1 MTEWK
6 ETYRGVVAAWECDAF
21 AHLTIAYYFAR
32 LEDASVAVL
41 DDVPG
46 GDASR
51 TGGLYVR
58 LMKEFRAADLMHV
71 MSAPIALEP
80 SDSGGET
87 LTIGHK
93 IFDSASGEL
102 TTTTEQRVAL
112 AELSSKDRAA
122 LAGRIAAWDGPPREA
137 RPAPTDDTGFVPSG
151 QRVVQPWEIG
161 NDGELSWQHLI
172 HHFSGAGLHACR
184 AAGMTPKYLR
194 DNRRGYSTFELD
206 VTIDALP
213 HAGDRIAVRSG
224 IMQVGKS
231 SIRFLHRMID
241 ARTGK
246 RLASMGQFGV
256 HFDLEARRPAPLPD
270 ALREA
275 ANALVPPAMR

>member
-1 MTEWK
+1 MTEWT

-32 LEDASVAVL
+32 LEDASVAAL
-41 DDVPG
+41 EDLPAAG
-46 GDASR
+46 GAR
-51 TGGLYVR
+51 TDGLYVR

-71 MSAPIALEP
+71 QSAPIALEG
-80 SDSGGET
+80 ST

-102 TTTTEQRVAL
+102 TTTTEQRITL
-112 AELSSKDRAA
+112 EGLSPAQRAA
-122 LAGRIAAWDGPPREA
+122 LAARIVAWDGPQREA
-137 RPAPTDDTGFVPSG
+137 RPAPADDAGFVPSG

-161 NDGELSWQHLI
+161 NDGRLSWQHLV

-213 HAGDRIAVRSG
+213 RAGDRIAVRSG
-224 IMQVGKS
+224 ILQVGKS
-231 SIRFLHRMID
+231 SIRFLHRMVD

-275 ANALVPPAMR
+275 ATALVPPAPV

>member
-1 MTEWK
+1 MTNWT

-32 LEDASVAVL
+32 LEDASVAML
-41 DDVPG
+41 DDLPG
-46 GDASR
+46 VDGARSE
-51 TGGLYVR
+51 GLYVR

-71 MSAPIALEP
+71 QSAPIALEG
-80 SDSGGET
+80 ST

-102 TTTTEQRVAL
+102 TTTTEQRVTL
-112 AELSSKDRAA
+112 AGSSPADRAA
-122 LAGRIAAWDGPPREA
+122 LAARIVAWDGPQREA
-137 RPAPTDDTGFVPSG
+137 RPAPADDAEFVPSG

-161 NDGELSWQHLI
+161 NDGRLSWQHLV

-213 HAGDRIAVRSG
+213 RAGDRIAVRSG
-224 IMQVGKS
+224 ILQVGKS
-231 SIRFLHRMID
+231 SIRFLHRMVD

-275 ANALVPPAMR
+275 ATELVPPAPV

>member
-32 LEDASVAVL
+32 LEDASVAAL
-41 DDVPG
+41 DEVPG
-46 GDASR
+46 AGRAR

-71 MSAPIALEP
+71 TSAPIALDG
-80 SDSGGET
+80 DS

-112 AELSSKDRAA
+112 AGLSSKDRAA
-122 LAGRIAAWDGPPREA
+122 LAARLAAWDGPAREA
-137 RPAPTDDTGFVPSG
+137 RPAPNVDTGFVPSG

-161 NDGELSWQHLI
+161 NDKALSWQHLI

-206 VTIDALP
+206 VAIDALP
-213 HAGDRIAVRSG
+213 RAGDRIAVRSG

-231 SIRFLHRMID
+231 SIRFLHRMVD
-241 ARTGK
+241 ARTSK

-275 ANALVPPAMR
+275 ATALVPPTMR

>member
-1 MTEWK
+1 MTNWT

-32 LEDASVAVL
+32 LEDASVAML
-41 DDVPG
+41 DDLPG
-46 GDASR
+46 VDGARSD
-51 TGGLYVR
+51 GLYVR

-71 MSAPIALEP
+71 QSAPIALEG
-80 SDSGGET
+80 ST

-102 TTTTEQRVAL
+102 TTTTEQRVTL
-112 AELSSKDRAA
+112 AGSSPADRAA
-122 LAGRIAAWDGPPREA
+122 LAARIVAWDGPQREA
-137 RPAPTDDTGFVPSG
+137 RPAPADDAGFVPSG

-161 NDGELSWQHLI
+161 NDGRLSWQHLV

-213 HAGDRIAVRSG
+213 RAGDRIAVRSG
-224 IMQVGKS
+224 ILQVGKS
-231 SIRFLHRMID
+231 SIRFLHRMVD

-275 ANALVPPAMR
+275 ATALVPPAPV

>member
-1 MTEWK
+1 MTEWT

-46 GDASR
+46 GGASR

-58 LMKEFRAADLMHV
+58 LMKEFHAADLMHV
-71 MSAPIALEP
+71 MSAPIAL
-80 SDSGGET
+80 DGET
-87 LTIGHK
+87 LTVGHK

-102 TTTTEQRVAL
+102 TTTTEQRVIVAG
-112 AELSSKDRAA
+112 LSGQDRAA
-122 LAGRIAAWDGPPREA
+122 LVGRIAAWDGPQREA
-137 RPAPTDDTGFVPSG
+137 RPAPADDTGFVPSG

-161 NDGELSWQHLI
+161 NDGRLSWQHLI

-206 VTIDALP
+206 VTINTLP
-213 HAGDRIAVRSG
+213 RAGDRIAVRSG
-224 IMQVGKS
+224 ILQVGKS

>member
-1 MTEWK
+1 MTEWN

-32 LEDASVAVL
+32 LEDASVALL

-46 GDASR
+46 GGGSR
-51 TGGLYVR
+51 TSGLYVR

-71 MSAPIALEP
+71 MSAPIALDG
-80 SDSGGET
+80 DS
-87 LTIGHK
+87 LTVGHK

-102 TTTTEQRVAL
+102 TTTTEQRVPL
-112 AELSSKDRAA
+112 SGLSSADRTA
-122 LAGRIAAWDGPPREA
+122 LAGRILAWDGPSREA
-137 RPAPTDDTGFVPSG
+137 RPTPEDDRFFVPSG
-151 QRVVQPWEIG
+151 RRVVHPWEIG
-161 NDGELSWQHLI
+161 VDGRLSWQHLV
-172 HHFSGAGLHACR
+172 HHFSGAALHACR

-224 IMQVGKS
+224 IIQVGKS

-275 ANALVPPAMR
+275 AVRLG

>member
-1 MTEWK
+1 MTDWT

-32 LEDASVAVL
+32 LEDASVAML
-41 DDVPG
+41 DDLPG
-46 GDASR
+46 TREAR
-51 TGGLYVR
+51 TDGLYVR

-71 MSAPIALEP
+71 QSAPIALEG
-80 SDSGGET
+80 ST

-102 TTTTEQRVAL
+102 TTTTEQRITL
-112 AELSSKDRAA
+112 AGMSPADRAA
-122 LAGRIAAWDGPPREA
+122 LAARIVAWDGPQREA
-137 RPAPTDDTGFVPSG
+137 RPAPASDAGFVPSG

-161 NDGELSWQHLI
+161 NDGRLSWQHLV

-184 AAGMTPKYLR
+184 AAGMTPRYLR

-206 VTIDALP
+206 IAVDALP
-213 HAGDRIAVRSG
+213 RAGDRIAVRSG
-224 IMQVGKS
+224 ILQVGNS
-231 SIRFLHRMID
+231 SIRFLHRMVD
-241 ARTGK
+241 ARTGE

-256 HFDLEARRPAPLPD
+256 HFDLEARRPAPLPEP
-270 ALREA
+270 LREA
-275 ANALVPPAMR
+275 ATALVPPAPV

>member
-32 LEDASVAVL
+32 LEDASVAAL
-41 DDVPG
+41 DEVPG
-46 GDASR
+46 AGRAR

-71 MSAPIALEP
+71 TSAPIALDG
-80 SDSGGET
+80 DS

-112 AELSSKDRAA
+112 AGLSSKDRAA
-122 LAGRIAAWDGPPREA
+122 LAARLAAWDGPAREA
-137 RPAPTDDTGFVPSG
+137 RPAPNVDTGFVPSG

-161 NDGELSWQHLI
+161 NDKALSWQHLI

-184 AAGMTPKYLR
+184 AAGMTQKYLR

-206 VTIDALP
+206 VAIDALP
-213 HAGDRIAVRSG
+213 RAGDRIAVRSG

-231 SIRFLHRMID
+231 SIRFLHRMVD

-246 RLASMGQFGV
+246 HLASMGQFGV
-256 HFDLEARRPAPLPD
+256 HFDLEARRPTPLPD

-275 ANALVPPAMR
+275 AIALVPPTMR

>member
-1 MTEWK
+1 MTDWT

-32 LEDASVAVL
+32 LEDASVAML
-41 DDVPG
+41 DDLPG
-46 GDASR
+46 VDGARSD
-51 TGGLYVR
+51 GLYVR

-71 MSAPIALEP
+71 QSAPIALEG
-80 SDSGGET
+80 ST
-87 LTIGHK
+87 LAIGHK

-102 TTTTEQRVAL
+102 TTTTEQRITL
-112 AELSSKDRAA
+112 AGVSTSDRAA
-122 LAGRIAAWDGPPREA
+122 LAARIVAWDGPQRES
-137 RPAPTDDTGFVPSG
+137 RPAPASDAGFVPSG

-161 NDGELSWQHLI
+161 NDGRLSWQHLV

-206 VTIDALP
+206 IAIDALP
-213 HAGDRIAVRSG
+213 RAGDRIAVRSG
-224 IMQVGKS
+224 ILQVGNS
-231 SIRFLHRMID
+231 SIRFLHRMVD

-246 RLASMGQFGV
+246 RFASMGQFGV

-275 ANALVPPAMR
+275 ATELVPPAPV

>member
-41 DDVPG
+41 DDVPRP
-46 GDASR
+46 DTTR
-51 TGGLYVR
+51 TDGLYVR
-58 LMKEFRAADLMHV
+58 LTREFRAADLMHV
-71 MSAPIALEP
+71 MSAPIAL
-80 SDSGGET
+80 DGDT

-102 TTTTEQRVAL
+102 TTTTEQRVSVAG
-112 AELSSKDRAA
+112 LSGTDRAA
-122 LAGRIAAWDGPPREA
+122 LSARLVAWDGPAREA
-137 RPAPTDDTGFVPSG
+137 RPVPADDTGFVPSG
-151 QRVVQPWEIG
+151 QRVVQPWDIG
-161 NDGELSWQHLI
+161 NDGTLSWQHLV

-194 DNRRGYSTFELD
+194 ENRRGYSTFELD
-206 VTIDALP
+206 VSIDALP
-213 HAGDRIAVRSG
+213 RAGDRIAVRSG

-231 SIRFLHRMID
+231 SIRFLHRMVD
-241 ARTGK
+241 LRTGK
-246 RLASMGQFGV
+246 PLASMGQFGV

-270 ALREA
+270 TLREA
-275 ANALVPPAMR
+275 ATALVPPPMR

>member
-1 MTEWK
+1 MTDWT

-32 LEDASVAVL
+32 LEDASAAIL
-41 DDVPG
+41 DDLPG
-46 GDASR
+46 VGGAR
-51 TGGLYVR
+51 TDGLYVR

-71 MSAPIALEP
+71 TSAPIALEG
-80 SDSGGET
+80 ST

-102 TTTTEQRVAL
+102 TTTTGQRITL
-112 AELSSKDRAA
+112 AGMSPADRAA
-122 LAGRIAAWDGPPREA
+122 LAARIVAWDGPQREA
-137 RPAPTDDTGFVPSG
+137 RPVPASDAGFVPSG
-151 QRVVQPWEIG
+151 QRVVQPWEVGI
-161 NDGELSWQHLI
+161 DDRLSWQHLV

-206 VTIDALP
+206 VAIDALP
-213 HAGDRIAVRSG
+213 RAGDRIAVRSG
-224 IMQVGKS
+224 ILQVGNS

-275 ANALVPPAMR
+275 ASSLVPPATA

>member
-1 MTEWK
+1 MTEWT

-41 DDVPG
+41 DELPSG
-46 GDASR
+46 RGAQ
-51 TGGLYVR
+51 TGGLYLR
-58 LMKEFRAADLMHV
+58 LMREFRAADLMHV
-71 MSAPIALEP
+71 TSAPIALE
-80 SDSGGET
+80 STESGGAT

-102 TTTTEQRVAL
+102 TTTTEQRVTIAN
-112 AELSSKDRAA
+112 LSPADRAA
-122 LAGRIAAWDGPPREA
+122 LAARIVAWDGPPREA
-137 RPAPTDDTGFVPSG
+137 RPVPDDDAGFVPSG

-161 NDGELSWQHLI
+161 TDGRLSWQHLV

-213 HAGDRIAVRSG
+213 RAGDRIAVRSG

-231 SIRFLHRMID
+231 SIRFLHRMVD
-241 ARTGK
+241 ARTGT

-270 ALREA
+270 ALRMA
-275 ANALVPPAMR
+275 ASALVPQSSA

>member
-32 LEDASVAVL
+32 LEDASVAAL
-41 DDVPG
+41 DEVPG
-46 GDASR
+46 AGRAR
-51 TGGLYVR
+51 TGELYVR

-71 MSAPIALEP
+71 TSAPIALDG
-80 SDSGGET
+80 DS

-112 AELSSKDRAA
+112 AGLSSKDRAA
-122 LAGRIAAWDGPPREA
+122 LAARLAAWDGPAREA
-137 RPAPTDDTGFVPSG
+137 RPAPNVDTGFVPSG

-161 NDGELSWQHLI
+161 NDKALSWQHLI

-206 VTIDALP
+206 VAIDALP
-213 HAGDRIAVRSG
+213 RAGDRIAVRSG

-231 SIRFLHRMID
+231 SIRFLHRMVD

-246 RLASMGQFGV
+246 HLASMGQFGV
-256 HFDLEARRPAPLPD
+256 HFDLEARRPTPLPD

-275 ANALVPPAMR
+275 AIALVPPTMR

>member
-32 LEDASVAVL
+32 LEDASVAAL
-41 DDVPG
+41 DELPG
-46 GDASR
+46 AGAAR
-51 TGGLYVR
+51 TDGLYVR

-71 MSAPIALEP
+71 TSAPIAL
-80 SDSGGET
+80 DGEV

-102 TTTTEQRVAL
+102 TTTTEQRVTL
-112 AELSSKDRAA
+112 AGLSSKDRGA
-122 LAGRIAAWDGPPREA
+122 LAARLVAWDGPAREA
-137 RPAPTDDTGFVPSG
+137 RPVPADDTGFVPSG

-161 NDGELSWQHLI
+161 NDGRLSWQHLI

-206 VTIDALP
+206 VAIDALP
-213 HAGDRIAVRSG
+213 RAGDRIAVRSG

-231 SIRFLHRMID
+231 SIRFLHRMVD

-246 RLASMGQFGV
+246 HLASMGQFGV
-256 HFDLEARRPAPLPD
+256 HFDLEARRPTPLPD

-275 ANALVPPAMR
+275 AIALVPPTMR

>member
-1 MTEWK
+1 MTEWT
-6 ETYRGVVAAWECDAF
+6 ETYRGGVAAWECDAF

-32 LEDASVAVL
+32 LEDASVAAL
-41 DDVPG
+41 DGVVG
-46 GDASR
+46 GR
-51 TGGLYVR
+51 TDGLYVR

-71 MSAPIALEP
+71 MSAPIALES
-80 SDSGGET
+80 SDSGGAT

-102 TTTTEQRVAL
+102 TTTTEQRVTLEGFTPAQRSAL
-112 AELSSKDRAA
+112 ASRVV
-122 LAGRIAAWDGPPREA
+122 AWDGPPREA
-137 RPAPTDDTGFVPSG
+137 RPAPASDAGFVPSG

-161 NDGELSWQHLI
+161 NDGRLSWQHLV

-206 VTIDALP
+206 VAIDALP
-213 HAGDRIAVRSG
+213 RAGDRIAVRSG
-224 IMQVGKS
+224 ILQVGKS
-231 SIRFLHRMID
+231 SIRFLHRMVD
-241 ARTGK
+241 ARSGK

-275 ANALVPPAMR
+275 ATALVPSRLT

>member
-1 MTEWK
+1 MTEWT

-32 LEDASVAVL
+32 LEDASVAAL
-41 DDVPG
+41 EDLPAAG
-46 GDASR
+46 GAR
-51 TGGLYVR
+51 TDGLYVR

-71 MSAPIALEP
+71 QSAPIALEG
-80 SDSGGET
+80 ST

-102 TTTTEQRVAL
+102 TTTTEQRITL
-112 AELSSKDRAA
+112 EGLSPAQRAA
-122 LAGRIAAWDGPPREA
+122 LAARIVAWDGPQREA
-137 RPAPTDDTGFVPSG
+137 RPAPADDAGFVPSG

-161 NDGELSWQHLI
+161 NDGRLSWQHLV

-213 HAGDRIAVRSG
+213 RAGDRIAVRSG
-224 IMQVGKS
+224 ILQVGKS

-275 ANALVPPAMR
+275 ATALVPPAPV

>member
-1 MTEWK
+1 MTEWT

-32 LEDASVAVL
+32 LEDASVAML
-41 DDVPG
+41 DDLPG
-46 GDASR
+46 VGGAR
-51 TGGLYVR
+51 TDGLYVR

-71 MSAPIALEP
+71 TSAPIALEG
-80 SDSGGET
+80 ST

-102 TTTTEQRVAL
+102 TTTTEQRVTL
-112 AELSSKDRAA
+112 AGLSPSDRAA
-122 LAGRIAAWDGPPREA
+122 LAARIVAWDGPQREA
-137 RPAPTDDTGFVPSG
+137 RPAPEDDAGFVPSG

-161 NDGELSWQHLI
+161 NDGRLSWQHLV

-213 HAGDRIAVRSG
+213 RAGDRIAVRSG
-224 IMQVGKS
+224 ILQVGKS
-231 SIRFLHRMID
+231 SIRFLHRMVD

-256 HFDLEARRPAPLPD
+256 HFDLEARRPAPLPE

-275 ANALVPPAMR
+275 ATALVPPAPV

>member
-1 MTEWK
+1 MTEWT

-32 LEDASVAVL
+32 LEDASVAAL
-41 DDVPG
+41 EDLPG
-46 GDASR
+46 ASGAR
-51 TGGLYVR
+51 TDGLYVR

-71 MSAPIALEP
+71 QSAPIALEG
-80 SDSGGET
+80 ST

-102 TTTTEQRVAL
+102 TTTTEQRITL
-112 AELSSKDRAA
+112 EGLSPAQRAA
-122 LAGRIAAWDGPPREA
+122 LAARIVAWDGPQREA
-137 RPAPTDDTGFVPSG
+137 RPAPEDDAGFVPSG

-161 NDGELSWQHLI
+161 NDGRLSWQHLV

-213 HAGDRIAVRSG
+213 RAGDRIAVRSG
-224 IMQVGKS
+224 ILQVGKS
-231 SIRFLHRMID
+231 SIRFLHRMVD

-256 HFDLEARRPAPLPD
+256 HFDLEARRPAPLPE

-275 ANALVPPAMR
+275 ATALVPPAPV

>member
-1 MTEWK
+1 MTEWT

-32 LEDASVAVL
+32 LEDASVAAL
-41 DDVPG
+41 DGV
-46 GDASR
+46 ASGR
-51 TGGLYVR
+51 TDGLYVR

-71 MSAPIALEP
+71 MSAPIALES
-80 SDSGGET
+80 SDSGGAT

-102 TTTTEQRVAL
+102 TTTTEQRVTLDGLTL
-112 AELSSKDRAA
+112 AQRSAVASRVV
-122 LAGRIAAWDGPPREA
+122 AWDGPPREA
-137 RPAPTDDTGFVPSG
+137 RSAPASDAGFVPSG
-151 QRVVQPWEIG
+151 LRVVRPWEIG
-161 NDGELSWQHLI
+161 NDGRLSWQHLV

-206 VTIDALP
+206 VAIDALP
-213 HAGDRIAVRSG
+213 RAGDRIAVRSG
-224 IMQVGKS
+224 VLQVGKS
-231 SIRFLHRMID
+231 SIRFLHRMVD
-241 ARTGK
+241 ARSGK

-275 ANALVPPAMR
+275 ATALVPPATG

>member
-1 MTEWK
+1 MTEWT

-41 DDVPG
+41 DDLPG
-46 GDASR
+46 GRGARSD
-51 TGGLYVR
+51 GLYVR
-58 LMKEFRAADLMHV
+58 LTREFRAGDLMHV
-71 MSAPIALEP
+71 MSAPIGLEP
-80 SDSGGET
+80 TDSGAAV

-102 TTTTEQRVAL
+102 TTTTEQRVTL
-112 AELSSKDRAA
+112 ASVSPADRAA
-122 LAGRIAAWDGPPREA
+122 LVSRIVAWDGPQREA
-137 RPAPTDDTGFVPSG
+137 RPVPADDAGFVPSG

-161 NDGELSWQHLI
+161 NDGRLSWQHLV

-206 VTIDALP
+206 VAIDALP
-213 HAGDRIAVRSG
+213 RAGDRIAVRSG
-224 IMQVGKS
+224 VLQVGKS
-231 SIRFLHRMID
+231 SIRFLHRMVD

-275 ANALVPPAMR
+275 ANALVPPAPI

>member
-1 MTEWK
+1 MTDWT

-21 AHLTIAYYFAR
+21 AHLTIAYYFSR
-32 LEDASVAVL
+32 LEDASVAML
-41 DDVPG
+41 DDLPG
-46 GDASR
+46 VRGAR
-51 TGGLYVR
+51 TAALYVR
-58 LMKEFRAADLMHV
+58 LMREFRAADLMHV
-71 MSAPIALEP
+71 TSAPIELDGAV
-80 SDSGGET
+80 

-93 IFDSASGEL
+93 IFDTASGEL
-102 TTTTEQRVAL
+102 TTTTEQRVIL
-112 AELSSKDRAA
+112 ANLSSADRAD
-122 LAGRIAAWDGPPREA
+122 LAARIAAWDGPPREA
-137 RPAPTDDTGFVPSG
+137 RPAPASDAGFVPSG
-151 QRVVQPWEIG
+151 RRVVQPWEIG
-161 NDGELSWQHLI
+161 NDGMLSWQHLV

-206 VTIDALP
+206 VTIEALP
-213 HAGDRIAVRSG
+213 RAGDRIAVRSG
-224 IMQVGKS
+224 ILQVGKS
-231 SIRFLHRMID
+231 SIRFLHRMVD

-275 ANALVPPAMR
+275 ANSLVPAASV

>member
-1 MTEWK
+1 MTEWT

-21 AHLTIAYYFAR
+21 AHLTIAFYFAR
-32 LEDASVAVL
+32 LEDAAVAVL
-41 DDVPG
+41 DAVPG
-46 GDASR
+46 GEAAR
-51 TGGLYVR
+51 TDGLYVR

-71 MSAPIALEP
+71 MSAPIAL
-80 SDSGGET
+80 DGDT

-102 TTTTEQRVAL
+102 TTTTEQRVSL
-112 AELSSKDRAA
+112 AGLPGTDRANLSA
-122 LAGRIAAWDGPPREA
+122 RLVAWDGPACEA
-137 RPAPTDDTGFVPSG
+137 RPVPADDSAFVPSG

-161 NDGELSWQHLI
+161 NDGRLSWQHLV

-206 VTIDALP
+206 VSIDALP
-213 HAGDRIAVRSG
+213 RAGDRIAVRSG

-231 SIRFLHRMID
+231 SIRFLHRMLD

-275 ANALVPPAMR
+275 ATALVPPAMR

>member
-1 MTEWK
+1 MTDWT

-21 AHLTIAYYFAR
+21 AHLTIAYYFSR

-41 DDVPG
+41 DDLPG
-46 GDASR
+46 VRGAR
-51 TGGLYVR
+51 TEGLYVR
-58 LMKEFRAADLMHV
+58 LMREFRAADLMHV
-71 MSAPIALEP
+71 TSAPIAL
-80 SDSGGET
+80 DGAV

-93 IFDSASGEL
+93 IFDTASGEL
-102 TTTTEQRVAL
+102 TTAIEQRVIL
-112 AELSSKDRAA
+112 ANLASADRAA
-122 LAGRIAAWDGPPREA
+122 LAARIAAWDGPPREA
-137 RPAPTDDTGFVPSG
+137 RPAPASDAGFVPSG
-151 QRVVQPWEIG
+151 RRVVQPWEIG
-161 NDGELSWQHLI
+161 NDGMLSWQHLV

-206 VTIDALP
+206 VTIEALP
-213 HAGDRIAVRSG
+213 RAGDRIAVRSG
-224 IMQVGKS
+224 ILQVGNS
-231 SIRFLHRMID
+231 SLRFLHRMVD

-275 ANALVPPAMR
+275 ANSLVPAASG

>member
-1 MTEWK
+1 MTEWT

-32 LEDASVAVL
+32 LEDASVAML
-41 DDVPG
+41 DDLAGVG
-46 GDASR
+46 GAR
-51 TGGLYVR
+51 TDGLYVR

-71 MSAPIALEP
+71 TSAPIALEG
-80 SDSGGET
+80 SM

-102 TTTTEQRVAL
+102 TTTTEQRVTL
-112 AELSSKDRAA
+112 AGLSHSDRAA
-122 LAGRIAAWDGPPREA
+122 LAARIIAWDGPQREA
-137 RPAPTDDTGFVPSG
+137 RPAPEDDAGFVPSG

-161 NDGELSWQHLI
+161 NDGRLSWQHLV

-206 VTIDALP
+206 VAIEALP
-213 HAGDRIAVRSG
+213 RAGDRIAVRSG
-224 IMQVGKS
+224 ILQVGKS
-231 SIRFLHRMID
+231 SIRFLHRMVD

-275 ANALVPPAMR
+275 ATELVPPAPV

>member
-1 MTEWK
+1 MTEWT

-32 LEDASVAVL
+32 LEDASVAML
-41 DDVPG
+41 DDLPG
-46 GDASR
+46 TRDARSD
-51 TGGLYVR
+51 GLYVR

-71 MSAPIALEP
+71 QSAPIALE
-80 SDSGGET
+80 DST
-87 LTIGHK
+87 LTIGHR

-102 TTTTEQRVAL
+102 TTTTEQRVTLAGVSSADREAL
-112 AELSSKDRAA
+112 AA
-122 LAGRIAAWDGPPREA
+122 RIVAWDGPQREA
-137 RPAPTDDTGFVPSG
+137 RPAPADDAGFVPSG
-151 QRVVQPWEIG
+151 QRLVQPWEIG
-161 NDGELSWQHLI
+161 NDGTLSWQHLV

-213 HAGDRIAVRSG
+213 RAGDRIAVRSG
-224 IMQVGKS
+224 ILQVGKS
-231 SIRFLHRMID
+231 SIRFLHRMVD
-241 ARTGK
+241 ARSGK

-275 ANALVPPAMR
+275 ATSLVPPAPV

>member
-1 MTEWK
+1 MTEWT

-32 LEDASVAVL
+32 LEDASVAML
-41 DDVPG
+41 DDLRG
-46 GDASR
+46 TRDAR
-51 TGGLYVR
+51 TDGLYVR

-71 MSAPIALEP
+71 TSAPIALE
-80 SDSGGET
+80 DST

-102 TTTTEQRVAL
+102 TTTTEQRITLEAVPPAQ
-112 AELSSKDRAA
+112 RAA
-122 LAGRIAAWDGPPREA
+122 LAARIVAWDGPQRES
-137 RPAPTDDTGFVPSG
+137 RPAPASDAGFVPSG

-161 NDGELSWQHLI
+161 NDGRLSWQHLV

-206 VTIDALP
+206 VAIDALP
-213 HAGDRIAVRSG
+213 RAGDRIAVRSG
-224 IMQVGKS
+224 ILQVGKS
-231 SIRFLHRMID
+231 SIRFLHRMVD
-241 ARTGK
+241 ARSGK

-270 ALREA
+270 ALRDA
-275 ANALVPPAMR
+275 AISLVPPAPV

>member
-32 LEDASVAVL
+32 LEDASVAAL
-41 DDVPG
+41 DEVPG
-46 GDASR
+46 AGRAR

-71 MSAPIALEP
+71 TSAPIALDG
-80 SDSGGET
+80 DS

-112 AELSSKDRAA
+112 AGLSSKDRAA
-122 LAGRIAAWDGPPREA
+122 LAARLAAWDGPAREA
-137 RPAPTDDTGFVPSG
+137 RPAPNVDTGFVPSG

-161 NDGELSWQHLI
+161 NDKALSWQHLI

-206 VTIDALP
+206 VAIDALP
-213 HAGDRIAVRSG
+213 RAGDRIAVRSG

-231 SIRFLHRMID
+231 SIRFLHRMVD

-246 RLASMGQFGV
+246 HLASMGQLGV
-256 HFDLEARRPAPLPD
+256 HFDLEARRPTPLPD

-275 ANALVPPAMR
+275 AIALVPPTMR

>member
-32 LEDASVAVL
+32 LEDASVAAL
-41 DDVPG
+41 DEVPG
-46 GDASR
+46 AGRAR

-71 MSAPIALEP
+71 TSAPIALDG
-80 SDSGGET
+80 DS

-112 AELSSKDRAA
+112 AGLSSKDRAA
-122 LAGRIAAWDGPPREA
+122 LAARLAAWDGPAREA
-137 RPAPTDDTGFVPSG
+137 RPAPNVDTGFVPSG

-161 NDGELSWQHLI
+161 NDKALSWQHLI

-206 VTIDALP
+206 IAIETLP
-213 HAGDRIAVRSG
+213 RVGDRIAVRSG
-224 IMQVGKS
+224 VLQVGKS

-241 ARTGK
+241 ARTGE
-246 RLASMGQFGV
+246 RLASMSQFGV

-270 ALREA
+270 ALRA
-275 ANALVPPAMR
+275 AATALVPSTLA

>member
-1 MTEWK
+1 
-6 ETYRGVVAAWECDAF
+6 
-21 AHLTIAYYFAR
+21 
-32 LEDASVAVL
+32 
-41 DDVPG
+41 
-46 GDASR
+46 
-51 TGGLYVR
+51 VR
-58 LMKEFRAADLMHV
+58 LTKEFRAADLMHV
-71 MSAPIALEP
+71 QSAPIAL
-80 SDSGGET
+80 DGAV

-102 TTTTEQRVAL
+102 TTTTEQRVTL
-112 AELSSKDRAA
+112 AGVSSADRAA
-122 LAGRIAAWDGPPREA
+122 LAARIVAWDGPQREA
-137 RPAPTDDTGFVPSG
+137 RPAPADDAGFVPSG
-151 QRVVQPWEIG
+151 QRLVQPWEIG
-161 NDGELSWQHLI
+161 NDGTLSWQHLV

-213 HAGDRIAVRSG
+213 RAGDRIAVRSG
-224 IMQVGKS
+224 ILQVGKS
-231 SIRFLHRMID
+231 SIRFLHRMVD

-275 ANALVPPAMR
+275 ATSLVPPAPV

>member
-32 LEDASVAVL
+32 LEDASVAAL
-41 DDVPG
+41 DEVPG
-46 GDASR
+46 AGRAR

-71 MSAPIALEP
+71 TSAPIALDG
-80 SDSGGET
+80 DS

-112 AELSSKDRAA
+112 AGLSSKDRAA
-122 LAGRIAAWDGPPREA
+122 LAARLAAWDGPAREA
-137 RPAPTDDTGFVPSG
+137 RPAPNVDTGFVPSG
-151 QRVVQPWEIG
+151 QRVVQPWESG
-161 NDGELSWQHLI
+161 NDKALSWQHLI

-206 VTIDALP
+206 VAIDALP
-213 HAGDRIAVRSG
+213 RAGDRIAVRSG

-231 SIRFLHRMID
+231 SIRFLHRMVD

-246 RLASMGQFGV
+246 HLASMGQFGV
-256 HFDLEARRPAPLPD
+256 HFDLEARRPTPLPD

-275 ANALVPPAMR
+275 AIALVPPTMR

>member
-1 MTEWK
+1 MTDWT

-32 LEDASVAVL
+32 LEDASAAVM
-41 DDVPG
+41 DDLPG
-46 GDASR
+46 MSGAR
-51 TGGLYVR
+51 TDGLYVR
-58 LMKEFRAADLMHV
+58 LMREFRAADLLHV
-71 MSAPIALEP
+71 TSAPIAVEG
-80 SDSGGET
+80 ST

-102 TTTTEQRVAL
+102 TTTTEQRITLEAL
-112 AELSSKDRAA
+112 PPAQRAA
-122 LAGRIAAWDGPPREA
+122 LAARIAAWDGPEREA
-137 RPAPTDDTGFVPSG
+137 RPAPASDAGFVPSG

-161 NDGELSWQHLI
+161 NEGRLSWQHLV

-206 VTIDALP
+206 VAIDALP
-213 HAGDRIAVRSG
+213 RAGDRIAVRSG
-224 IMQVGKS
+224 ILQVGKS
-231 SIRFLHRMID
+231 SIRFLHRMVD

-275 ANALVPPAMR
+275 ANSLVPPAPV